1 MSKPKLRHCSVYLPA
16 HPRSKKTPRLH
27 SDKTN
32 ISNTVQGNTV
42 KRHTE
47 VGTKDK
53 ETSNVSAKFFA
64 LAFKPGKTRKNGR

>member
-1 MSKPKLRHCSVYLPA
+1 MSEPQLRYCSAYSPA

-32 ISNTVQGNTV
+32 ISNTVQGNAV

-47 VGTKDK
+47 VGTKQNR
-53 ETSNVSAKFFA
+53 SVSAKFFA